1 MSRLLGLDVG
11 ERRVGV
17 AVADEA
23 RGSVR
28 PLATFRRR
36 SPEEDA
42 ARVARLAAEQR
53 ADQIVVGLPF
63 DMDGGEGEQAR
74 RTRDWAAAVATRT
87 GLPIVWRDERLTT
100 EASEAAQPRLRR
112 DRATGRPTRAAIL
125 ARRVRVD
132 RDAAARILQAEL
144 DARAASRMA
153 ASDTAAAG
161 PDQGGDVAP
170 ERPRPAVQA

>member
-1 MSRLLGLDVG
+1 
-11 ERRVGV
+11 V
-17 AVADEA
+17 AVADDA

-74 RTRDWAAAVATRT
+74 RTRDWGDAVATRT
-87 GLPIVWRDERLTT
+87 GLPIVWRDERLT
-100 EASEAAQPRLRR
+100 SEAAEATQPRLRR

-144 DARAASRMA
+144 DARARSRMA
-153 ASDTAAAG
+153 TPQSAAATPG
-161 PDQGGDVAP
+161 QGDAVAP
-170 ERPRPAVQA
+170 ERPRSAVRA